1 MSMIY
6 KGAIVESELSA
17 NSNGGT
23 EMMRARLLERAEPE
37 LLEKVAVHFSRPRE
51 IPKDVEKVAYEVLRH
66 RIILSYRAQAEG
78 VTSEKVI
85 DEIFRPLFAKH
96 GSKQPGSWI
105 SIRRVRIIRC
115 LPFEHMLNIL

>member
-37 LLEKVAVHFSRPRE
+37 LLEKVAVNFSRTRE
-51 IPKDVEKVAYEVLRH
+51 IPEDVEN
-66 RIILSYRAQAEG
+66 ILYCNDLAEDPENNILLNDG
-78 VTSEKVI
+78 WNK
-85 DEIFRPLFAKH
+85 FAKLVFVSAWQRDQYILH
-96 GSKQPGSWI
+96 YKIPYSKCMVIPNAI
-105 SIRRVRIIRC
+105 
-115 LPFEHMLNIL
+115 